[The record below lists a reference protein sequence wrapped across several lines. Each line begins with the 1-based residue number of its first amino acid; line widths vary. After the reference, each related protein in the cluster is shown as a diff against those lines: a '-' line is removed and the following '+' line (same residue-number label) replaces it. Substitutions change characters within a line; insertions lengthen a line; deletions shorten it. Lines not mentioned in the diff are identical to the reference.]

1 MYSCRDQNIQVN
13 SNVRDISIVKRTNI
27 NDNIAQKNRV
37 VKKQKNIKKRT
48 SINKKTKYQAMLA
61 TKQTNEHSNKLT
73 DIKYCD
79 HLKDNV
85 PESTVCCTAP
95 SCNLELV
102 SMELTCQATASF
114 GTQFIA
120 TANDPE
126 PGDLEEPSINTST
139 HTEMVDKSIPM
150 TAVKVDKVSY
160 VMYIVFDFNGFII
173 VCGCTC

>member
-13 SNVRDISIVKRTNI
+13 SNVRDGSIVKWTNI
-27 NDNIAQKNRV
+27 NDNIAQKSRV

-61 TKQTNEHSNKLT
+61 TKQTNEHSDKST
-73 DIKYCD
+73 DIKQCD
-79 HLKDNV
+79 HLKENV
-85 PESTVCCTAP
+85 PEGTVCFTAP

-114 GTQFIA
+114 GTQIVA
-120 TANDPE
+120 TGDDPE
-126 PGDLEEPSINTST
+126 PGHLEEPVINTST
-139 HTEMVDKSIPM
+139 HTEVVDKSLPM
-150 TAVKVDKVSY
+150 TAMKVDKVSY
-160 VMYIVFDFNGFII
+160 VMYIVFDFNEFII